1 MTCRL
6 MFALFFVIATTMMGS
21 AIVAVLTMQLDTGK
35 PIMLAAAAGFVA
47 ALPVTWLVSRQI
59 TKLRQ

>member
-1 MTCRL
+1 MTGRL

-35 PIMLAAAAGFVA
+35 PIMLAAAGFVA